1 MRSAI
6 FSLVGLIA
14 LAALS
19 VQAEAFP
26 AVASQTDIRASSY
39 FVEIAQGCG
48 PGFHWVGRHRNRYG
62 AWVPGRCARNQPAV
76 IAKHTPPRL
85 RGEDPLG
92 GASPA
97 EA

>member
-6 FSLVGLIA
+6 FSLIGLIA

-26 AVASQTDIRASSY
+26 AVASRAETSAGPY

-76 IAKHTPPRL
+76 IAKHTSPRE
-85 RGEDPLG
+85 RREESLG
-92 GASPA
+92 GASA
-97 EA
+97 ADA